1 MPEPVRF
8 AAIGLDHRHIYHQV
22 GSLVAAGAVCVGYHG
37 LGDPVITRGFKERFP
52 DLVELDHAGR
62 ALDDPSVQLIVT
74 AAVPRDRAPLG
85 ILAMRHGKDVM
96 SDKPGF
102 TTLGQLQEARRV
114 QAETQRIYSICYS
127 ERLEVRSAQKAGE
140 LVAAGAV
147 GKVVQTV
154 NLAPHRLNRH
164 LRPDWFFEREAYGGI
179 LCDIGSHQV
188 DQFLFYTGSTAAEV
202 AYSAVGNYANP
213 GDPGLEDYGEMIL
226 RSPHANG
233 YVRLDWYTPDGLP
246 TWGDGRLTILGT
258 EGYIEARKYV
268 DIGGRPGE
276 DHLFLV
282 DRKGVQRID
291 CADVEL
297 SYAGRLLADIRDR
310 TETAM
315 SQAHCFLAS
324 ELALLAQAKAVRLT
338 PGHG

>member
-1 MPEPVRF
+1 MP
-8 AAIGLDHRHIYHQV
+8 
-22 GSLVAAGAVCVGYHG
+22 C
-37 LGDPVITRGFKERFP
+37 
-52 DLVELDHAGR
+52 
-62 ALDDPSVQLIVT
+62 
-74 AAVPRDRAPLG
+74 DRAPLG
-85 ILAMRHGKDVM
+85 IEAMRHGKDFM
-96 SDKPGF
+96 TDKPGF
-102 TTLGQLQEARRV
+102 TTLAQLAEARRV
-114 QAETQRIYSICYS
+114 QAETKRIYSICYS
-127 ERLEVRSAQKAGE
+127 ERFEVRSAEKAGE

-154 NLAPHRLNRH
+154 NLAPHRLNRQ
-164 LRPDWFFEREAYGGI
+164 LRPDWFFKREAYGGI

-188 DQFLFYTGSTAAEV
+188 DQFLFYTGSTEAEV

-213 GDPGLEDYGEMIL
+213 GDPELEDFGEMVL

-282 DRKGVQRID
+282 DGKGVQRID
-291 CADVEL
+291 CGDVEL
-297 SYAGRLLADIRDR
+297 PYAKRLLADVRDR

-324 ELALLAQAKAVRLT
+324 QLALEAQAKAVRLT
-338 PGHG
+338 PGRG